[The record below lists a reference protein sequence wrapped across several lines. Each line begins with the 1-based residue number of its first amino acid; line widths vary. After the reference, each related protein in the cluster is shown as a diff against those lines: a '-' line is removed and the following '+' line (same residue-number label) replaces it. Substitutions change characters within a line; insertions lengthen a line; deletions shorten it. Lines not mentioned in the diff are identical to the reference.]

1 MDILRQKGQEKRK
14 NPCFHTARLA
24 EGPPA
29 TATPPS
35 KGAMEE
41 DGGGGG
47 EEKSLQRGFVSG
59 ARTPQNTRGDRGEG
73 E

>member
-41 DGGGGG
+41 DGGG
-47 EEKSLQRGFVSG
+47 ERNPFSG
-59 ARTPQNTRGDRGEG
+59 AS
-73 E
+73 